1 MCNFCRCNFCRCKSQ
16 GFETQSVDRPGPI
29 SLPQMLR
36 VAGDK
41 PVLFERLQMVGQSP
55 NGNPA
60 FTSQT
65 LLRRPAAEVFIR
77 PIRQRHEDELATAGQ
92 ARVAGIENSGD
103 VLDAHADTSANRPAS
118 PVIRLRAISA

>member
-16 GFETQSVDRPGPI
+16 GFETQSVNRPRPI

-41 PVLFERLQMVGQSP
+41 PVLFERLQVIGQSP

-65 LLRRPAAEVFIR
+65 LLRGPAAEVFIR
-77 PIRQRHEDELATAGQ
+77 PVRKSHENKLAAAGQ
-92 ARVAGIENSGD
+92 ARVPGIENSGN
-103 VLDAHADTSANRPAS
+103 VLDAHAGVTFMCGPGFG
-118 PVIRLRAISA
+118 